1 MVNVTQTSHEW
12 TRSDDLKEKGDLV
25 NEQGFLILSTGS
37 F

>member
-1 MVNVTQTSHEW
+1 MVHVTQTSHEW

-25 NEQGFLILSTGS
+25 NEQVFLILSAGS